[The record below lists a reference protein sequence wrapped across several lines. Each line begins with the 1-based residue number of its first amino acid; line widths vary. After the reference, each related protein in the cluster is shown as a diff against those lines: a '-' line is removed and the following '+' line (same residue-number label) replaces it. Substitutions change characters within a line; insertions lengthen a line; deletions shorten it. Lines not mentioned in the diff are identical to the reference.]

1 MEYNILK
8 HTPKIKLYPKKYLSI
23 KGQKVLCPYGYTED
37 QILKI
42 IKNNDYIKI
51 FNLQERPLYKLPT
64 NKIEIYQ
71 HKDTNVYAFPIL
83 VAPRIFNTKILTE
96 QDTFDIPNDVVLDN
110 QNNKC
115 LIIIDNVYEH
125 TYPLQNTKNDTCRI
139 FYNVLENTIKKYN
152 LNTESMV
159 FNVNNYNPP
168 KVFNIDTVACNL
180 SLGVEFYEND
190 MEKYHENTKNLQD
203 PQHRPYKLIATN
215 SRPRKHRC
223 DFAEFVFTNNLLEDN
238 IISFNSTE
246 KDVNDFNPDNNYTFK
261 KTLPW
266 HNKIEN
272 PNGEPQNINTLWSH
286 FIDYKLYN
294 KGYCEFVYETEF
306 EPQERGVLLT
316 EKINRSLKHLNP
328 FVIAGTS
335 GSLEVLKSYGF
346 KTFDKW
352 WDESYDIINN
362 PEEKTEKLNSLF
374 LELSNW
380 SHDKWCST
388 LKEMSTILTQNYYTY
403 YRIHTK
409 VEYLKDIEK
418 YIDDF
423 VAKNDK

>member
-1 MEYNILK
+1 MEN
-8 HTPKIKLYPKKYLSI
+8 T
-23 KGQKVLCPYGYTED
+23 
-37 QILKI
+37 
-42 IKNNDYIKI
+42 IKNLKNLLISHPDIMTDSYIKI

-190 MEKYHENTKNLQD
+190 MEKYHENVKNLQD

-223 DFAEFVFTNNLLEDN
+223 DFAEFVFTPFSILFGFVTNKSSPTSCTFLPMV
-238 IISFNSTE
+238 SFNLVHPFQSSSSNPSSTE
-246 KDVNDFNPDNNYTFK
+246 DMGYFA
-261 KTLPW
+261 
-266 HNKIEN
+266 HN
-272 PNGEPQNINTLWSH
+272 S
-286 FIDYKLYN
+286 
-294 KGYCEFVYETEF
+294 
-306 EPQERGVLLT
+306 
-316 EKINRSLKHLNP
+316 S
-328 FVIAGTS
+328 
-335 GSLEVLKSYGF
+335 
-346 KTFDKW
+346 
-352 WDESYDIINN
+352 
-362 PEEKTEKLNSLF
+362 
-374 LELSNW
+374 
-380 SHDKWCST
+380 
-388 LKEMSTILTQNYYTY
+388 M
-403 YRIHTK
+403 
-409 VEYLKDIEK
+409 
-418 YIDDF
+418 
-423 VAKNDK
+423 